1 MSNKLTLKGVFC
13 HCSNS
18 RLLSRNLVINGAFK
32 IIDVSRLCV
41 PHGVW
46 SRQYQTYDEDL
57 EWLDQSPAAWLGM

>member
-41 PHGVW
+41 PHGV
-46 SRQYQTYDEDL
+46 
-57 EWLDQSPAAWLGM
+57 